1 MLTGRRAMP
10 EMPVEEVKRLLSEL
24 RKLKSKV
31 FQECALVD
39 VQQEQLEEIRAVLL
53 NFELFFVKLYRQ
65 SQLEVMYRFIRRND
79 VELLT

>member
-1 MLTGRRAMP
+1 MP
-10 EMPVEEVKRLLSEL
+10 EMLVEEVKQLLSEL
-24 RKLKSKV
+24 RELKSKV
-31 FQECALVD
+31 FQEFALVD